1 MGIQCEVSHTQTFDL
16 GNLPGQLRSTR
27 RFCAMA
33 FVGEAFASALELDS
47 APGLQKEARQLWA
60 KACREVQAG
69 REQTDDL
76 SLKLSSRVVRAIL
89 APEVLQGAWC

>member
-1 MGIQCEVSHTQTFDL
+1 
-16 GNLPGQLRSTR
+16 
-27 RFCAMA
+27 MA

-69 REQTDDL
+69 REQADEL